1 VTDDRVI
8 QFKPVARYT
17 SEPSPWEDESEVA
30 KKRRE
35 VLAKKG
41 VLLQDYYTRKELAK
55 ALGFSIVTI
64 ARMDKAGTGPKS
76 MILGGVRLYP
86 KQGVQE
92 WIEAALKT
100 ETTSSKPKP
109 KK

>member
-1 VTDDRVI
+1 M
-8 QFKPVARYT
+8 
-17 SEPSPWEDESEVA
+17 

-41 VLLQDYYTRKELAK
+41 VLLRDYYTRKELAK

-64 ARMDKAGTGPKS
+64 ARMDASGKGPPS
-76 MILGGVRLYP
+76 MMLGGVRLYP
-86 KQGVQE
+86 KAGVQE
-92 WIEAALKT
+92 WIDKALNVGAGKQG
-100 ETTSSKPKP
+100 SAKL